1 MFFTITSSFSNA
13 QSCFTAKCKKY
24 ILPTAEHWQSF
35 SFLGLDAL
43 MDGDRL
49 LTLDEGVK
57 EGLFTLVPPM
67 GYFAK
72 HLHRCFTPNYYYRL
86 CFVFTFPVFNQFLG
100 EEDDPIWLSSSLSTC
115 SPYFTVGFNVHQWHH
130 ATVGR
135 NFNVFNGPLAFIAV
149 SWCNMTRWA
158 MKEKM
163 ERLCIYVGYICTVY
177 DILHPCTIVMI
188 CIFTSYVVDFLLMLW

>member
-1 MFFTITSSFSNA
+1 
-13 QSCFTAKCKKY
+13 
-24 ILPTAEHWQSF
+24 
-35 SFLGLDAL
+35 
-43 MDGDRL
+43 MDPDGL
-49 LTLDEGVK
+49 LTQFLDEGVK
-57 EGLFTLVPPM
+57 EGLFTLV

-72 HLHRCFTPNYYYRL
+72 HVHRWFTPNYYYRL

-100 EEDDPIWLSSSLSTC
+100 EEEDDPIWRSSSLNTC

-177 DILHPCTIVMI
+177 DILHLCTIVMI
-188 CIFTSYVVDFLLMLW
+188 YIIYIFTSYVGDHC